1 MNGGRGKLPR
11 GTGESM
17 SIVVVG
23 SVAFDAI
30 ESPFGKVEKTIG
42 GAATYFSVAASLFA
56 PVRVVAV
63 IGDDFG
69 SDEMK
74 VFEGRDIDTSGIV
87 RVEGGRTFFWSGEYG
102 FDLNV
107 AHTRDTQLNVFA
119 DFRPELPEAFRSS
132 ELVFLANIAPE
143 LQLDVLEQVNDPKL
157 VALDTMNYWIESALE
172 PLEKVISK
180 IDLLVINEGEA
191 RQLTDQAN
199 LVRATRKLLARGPRW
214 VVVKR
219 GEYGSLM
226 ATGDDIFA
234 APAYP
239 LEEVFD
245 PTGAGD
251 SFAGGLM
258 GWLASCGEIDDDQ
271 IRQAIVYGS
280 IMASYTVEKFGLDR
294 LREITRED
302 LDSRLAMFRKVTW
315 LPE

>member
-1 MNGGRGKLPR
+1 
-11 GTGESM
+11 M
-17 SIVVVG
+17 SIVVIG

-30 ESPFGKVEKTIG
+30 ESPFGKSEKTIG
-42 GAATYFSVAASLFA
+42 GAATYFSVAASIFA

-69 SDEMK
+69 NEEMK
-74 VFEGRDIDTSGIV
+74 VFEGRNIDTSGIV
-87 RVEGGRTFFWSGEYG
+87 RIDGGRTFFWSGEYG

-107 AHTRDTQLNVFA
+107 AQTRETQLNVFA
-119 DFRPELPEAFRSS
+119 DFRPDLPESFRDS
-132 ELVFLANIAPE
+132 EMVFLANIAPE
-143 LQLDVLEQVNDPKL
+143 LQLEVLEQVRDPKL
-157 VALDTMNYWIESALE
+157 VALDTMNYWIDSARDGLE
-172 PLEKVISK
+172 EVIAKV
-180 IDLLVINEGEA
+180 DLLVINEGEA
-191 RQLTDQAN
+191 RQLTDEPN
-199 LVRATRKLLARGPRW
+199 LVKASRKLLSRGPRW
-214 VVVKR
+214 IVIKR
-219 GEYGSLM
+219 GEYGALM

-239 LEEVFD
+239 LEQVFD

-258 GWLASCGEIDDDQ
+258 GWLAAAKEVNDDQ
-271 IRQAIVYGS
+271 LRQAIVYGS

-294 LREITRED
+294 LREITRDD

>member
-1 MNGGRGKLPR
+1 
-11 GTGESM
+11 M

-30 ESPFGKVEKTIG
+30 ESPFGKSEKTIG
-42 GAATYFSVAASLFA
+42 GAATYFSVAASIFA

-69 SDEMK
+69 AEEMQ

-87 RVEGGRTFFWSGEYG
+87 RIEGGRTFFWSGEYG

-107 AHTRDTQLNVFA
+107 AQTRETQLNVFA
-119 DFRPELPEAFRSS
+119 DFRPDLPEGFRDS
-132 ELVFLANIAPE
+132 EMVFLANIAPE
-143 LQLDVLEQVNDPKL
+143 LQLEVLEQVRDPKL
-157 VALDTMNYWIESALE
+157 VALDTMNYWIDSARDGLE
-172 PLEKVISK
+172 EVITKV
-180 IDLLVINEGEA
+180 DLLVINETEA
-191 RQLTDQAN
+191 RQLTDEPN
-199 LVRATRKLLARGPRW
+199 LVKASRKLLSRGPRW
-214 VVVKR
+214 VVIKR
-219 GEYGSLM
+219 GEYGALM

-239 LEEVFD
+239 LEQVFD

-251 SFAGGLM
+251 SFAGGLI
-258 GWLASCGEIDDDQ
+258 GWLAAAKEVNDDQ
-271 IRQAIVYGS
+271 LRQAIVYGS

-294 LREITRED
+294 LREITRDD